1 MLHKDSKSK
10 KKKGSSGEGSIINQ
24 VIILTLNFE
33 FFIYF
38 KFYVFFFFFQ
48 NYFIFYSVSTSI
60 VFHFLIQSFTF
71 IYILFFCGEGGGAGR
86 TKDKFLVFIS
96 QLLLLY
102 MKFSCSSTNQK
113 VFIIFNRNKY
123 GVVSGVRKNGG

>member
-38 KFYVFFFFFQ
+38 NFYVFFFFSKLL
-48 NYFIFYSVSTSI
+48 YFLFCFYFNCISFLDSIFYLYI
-60 VFHFLIQSFTF
+60 YSFF
-71 IYILFFCGEGGGAGR
+71 YGEGGGAGR

-123 GVVSGVRKNGG
+123 GVVSGVRKNGE

>member
-10 KKKGSSGEGSIINQ
+10 KKGSSGEGNIINQ
-24 VIILTLNFE
+24 VIILTLNFKLLFL
-33 FFIYF
+33 FFSKLLYF
-38 KFYVFFFFFQ
+38 LFCFYFNCNSFLDSIFFFHTFFF
-48 NYFIFYSVSTSI
+48 NE
-60 VFHFLIQSFTF
+60 
-71 IYILFFCGEGGGAGR
+71 EGGGAGR

-113 VFIIFNRNKY
+113 VFIISNRNKY
-123 GVVSGVRKNGG
+123 GIVSGVRKNGE